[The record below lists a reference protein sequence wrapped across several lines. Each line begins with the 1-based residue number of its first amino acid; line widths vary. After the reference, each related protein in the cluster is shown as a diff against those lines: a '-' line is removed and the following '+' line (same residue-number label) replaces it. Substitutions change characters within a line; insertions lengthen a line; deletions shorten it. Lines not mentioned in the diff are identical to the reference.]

1 VTIRILADREP
12 YSSFSDESAALVI
25 MNGPSALDAPDA
37 DFVVLPAVDFLA
49 MGSLAARGRRGTS
62 FIAYGPVGLMEEAF
76 AAGASDYLR
85 EPWSLP
91 ELHARLSRLRNAAF
105 CWGRARCSLEGR
117 SLRGQS
123 SVPLGDGEFA
133 LFSLLLRSA
142 PLPITREAAQTCLAA
157 IPCTNPNLGQLAV
170 SLRRRLDEAEPGMGK
185 SLHAVRGLGYRLDVI
200 PCG

>member
-1 VTIRILADREP
+1 MTIRILADREP
-12 YSSFSDESAALVI
+12 YSSFSDESTALVI

-49 MGSLAARGRRGTS
+49 MGSLVARGCHGPS
-62 FIAYGPVGLMEEAF
+62 FIAYGPVSLMGAAF
-76 AAGASDYLR
+76 AAGVSDYLR

-91 ELHARLSRLRNAAF
+91 ELHARLTRFCNTAF
-105 CWGRARCSLEGR
+105 CWGQARCSLVGR

-123 SVPLGDGEFA
+123 SVTLGDGEFA
-133 LFSLLLRSA
+133 LLSLLLRNA

-157 IPCTNPNLGQLAV
+157 IPCANPNLGQLVV
-170 SLRRRLDEAEPGMGK
+170 SLRRKLDEAELGLGE
-185 SLHAVRGLGYRLDVI
+185 SLYAVRGLGYRLDVI